1 MLRVTQIHGGVL
13 VPMKAGN
20 NAKKSPAQGAEKKFS
35 LIPDAKLLAMYV
47 AMQQCRMLAEH
58 FRALPRKDRSPQA
71 KLHRGHEAML
81 AALTTDLT
89 TDDALSLASEE
100 AAAGI
105 LKGLPLAAILRKNK
119 KKKAIKSQTSD
130 HVTRSFE
137 GLLPSAASTAAQ
149 LHMACGVALAWKAR
163 VPGKVVAVFCSGADA
178 PASSW
183 QDVLTLASDHQ
194 LPLVLMTHE
203 PDDRPSQFDAMAKNA
218 LVHGVPMLTV
228 DGRDAV
234 AVYRVVFESLVRAR
248 QGRGATLIVCRT
260 DLKGHGQPRDPLRRM
275 EAYLMRKGLYPSA
288 QWQQAMRAFQKRLS
302 PAARR

>member
-1 MLRVTQIHGGVL
+1 
-13 VPMKAGN
+13 MKAGN
-20 NAKKSPAQGAEKKFS
+20 NAEKSPEQGAEKKFS
-35 LIPDAKLLAMYV
+35 LIPDAKLRAMYV
-47 AMQQCRMLAEH
+47 AMQKCRMLAEH
-58 FRALPRKDRSPQA
+58 YRALPRKDRPA
-71 KLHRGHEAML
+71 VAMLHRGHEAML
-81 AALTTDLT
+81 AALTTDLK

-100 AAAGI
+100 AAAGF
-105 LKGLPLAAILRKNK
+105 LKGLTLAAVLRKSK
-119 KKKAIKSQTSD
+119 KTESMKTQTSN
-130 HVTRSFE
+130 HVSRSFE

-163 VPGKVVAVFCSGADA
+163 VPGKVVAVFCGGADA

-183 QDVLTLASDHQ
+183 KEVLTFASDHQ

-203 PDDRPSQFDAMAKNA
+203 ANDGPSQFDAMAKSA

-288 QWQQAMRAFQKRLS
+288 QLQQAMRAFQKRLS
-302 PAARR
+302 SAAHR

>member
-13 VPMKAGN
+13 APMKAGN
-20 NAKKSPAQGAEKKFS
+20 NARKGPEKGAEKKFS
-35 LIPDAKLLAMYV
+35 LIPDAKLQAMYV
-47 AMQQCRMLAEH
+47 AMQQCRMVAEQL
-58 FRALPRKDRSPQA
+58 RALPRKDRPARA

-89 TDDALSLASEE
+89 ADDAFSLASED
-100 AAAGI
+100 AAAGF
-105 LKGLPLAAILRKNK
+105 LKGRALTAVLRKS
-119 KKKAIKSQTSD
+119 KKAERSKTQTSN

-137 GLLPSAASTAAQ
+137 GLLPSAASTEAQ

-163 VPGKVVAVFCSGADA
+163 LPGKVVVVFCGGADA

-183 QDVLTLASDHQ
+183 KDVLTFASDHR

-203 PDDRPSQFDAMAKNA
+203 ANDGPSQFDAMAKSA

-260 DLKGHGQPRDPLRRM
+260 DLKGHGQPSDPLRRM
-275 EAYLMRKGLYPSA
+275 EAYLMRKGLNPSA
-288 QWQQAMRAFQKRLS
+288 QLQQAIRAFQKRLS
-302 PAARR
+302 SAAHR